1 MTAQELIRTLE
12 AAIDFV
18 KANSVGGLTTRPAA
32 ATAATTSAAADDGL
46 REARVTFT
54 ARDEKEGK
62 RGTYAIFTVG
72 FMWSGDSERLKATT
86 FDEKLGAKIEAL
98 EKGDKVRLRVE
109 KNERGYLNIVALQT

>member
-12 AAIDFV
+12 SAIDWV

-32 ATAATTSAAADDGL
+32 PTAATPSASADDGL

-54 ARDEKEGK
+54 ARDDKVGN
-62 RGTYAIFTVG
+62 RGPYAIFTVG

-98 EKGDKVRLRVE
+98 EKGDKVRMRVE